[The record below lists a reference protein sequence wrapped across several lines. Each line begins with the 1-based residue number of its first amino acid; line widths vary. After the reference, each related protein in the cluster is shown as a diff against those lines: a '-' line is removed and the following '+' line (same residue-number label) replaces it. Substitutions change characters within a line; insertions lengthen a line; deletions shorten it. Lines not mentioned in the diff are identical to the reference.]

1 VTEQL
6 KAKEVVAKAG
16 AGAEGGTRVGDAAQQ
31 SEPVEAAPSAT
42 GLGRSGGDGQE
53 PGSTTRTLET
63 VEAGEA
69 MTSACDIGQVNAE
82 ETRNMVELCD
92 MRGKRRSF
100 QNYGQSGRSRNN
112 NRNSNNRKS
121 GRCSCNQKQSNMS

>member
-1 VTEQL
+1 
-6 KAKEVVAKAG
+6 
-16 AGAEGGTRVGDAAQQ
+16 
-31 SEPVEAAPSAT
+31 
-42 GLGRSGGDGQE
+42 
-53 PGSTTRTLET
+53 
-63 VEAGEA
+63 